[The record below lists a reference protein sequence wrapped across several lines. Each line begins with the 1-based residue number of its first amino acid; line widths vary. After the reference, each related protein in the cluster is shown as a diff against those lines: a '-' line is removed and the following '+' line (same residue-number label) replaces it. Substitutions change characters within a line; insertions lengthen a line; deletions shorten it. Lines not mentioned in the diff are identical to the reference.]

1 MTLEARIT
9 QQVRYL
15 LAQGCGYRQIE
26 RLMPGDVSKSQV
38 AIIDRRRRIPPDIEP
53 AETAAVTPTFE
64 KCPGCLYRVELPCK
78 ICQAR
83 KHRHFRIVQNRLRRD
98 KHRRA

>member
-9 QQVRYL
+9 EQVRYL

-26 RLMPGDVSKSQV
+26 RLMPGDVSHSQV
-38 AIIDRRRRIPPDIEP
+38 AIIDQRRRIVTGLEP
-53 AETAAVTPTFE
+53 AAIAAATPAFE
-64 KCPGCLYRVELPCK
+64 KCPGCLYRVEMPCK

-83 KHRHFRIVQNRLRRD
+83 KHRHFKIVRNRLRRD
-98 KHRRA
+98 QRRRA